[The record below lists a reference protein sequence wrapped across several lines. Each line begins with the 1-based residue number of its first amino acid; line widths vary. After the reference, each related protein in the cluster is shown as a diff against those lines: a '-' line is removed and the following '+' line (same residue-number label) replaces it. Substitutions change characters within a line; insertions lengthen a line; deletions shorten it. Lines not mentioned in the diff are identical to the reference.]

1 MPDPLELVFLDA
13 KSAPR
18 IRRRPAWHAL
28 VEEAAAAGWRASAEA
43 PALPGP
49 EIDEEDRAFVSL
61 ILARAAPTDAAGA
74 SSALAEAVRADGKR
88 AVPLVLLAGE
98 LTFSFDEMAE
108 LQATLTTA
116 LPFAGG
122 DEHMEAALGAARDF
136 LATPGLLAA
145 PAAFE
150 GFTARLREA
159 FRRTRRAVAPEYI
172 QIQSERALVEQRRY
186 QQRAFHGQP
195 HLRAHIVGADRQSIL
210 AYVPSVAASLLP
222 LSARL
227 HARVV
232 AELHPVADQLETQPL
247 VARVVA
253 LARVVRA

>member
-1 MPDPLELVFLDA
+1 MPEPLELVFLDA

-28 VEEAAAAGWRASAEA
+28 VEEAVAAGWRAAAEA

-49 EIDEEDRAFVSL
+49 EIEEEDRAVVAL
-61 ILARAAPTDAAGA
+61 ILARATPSDAAGA

-88 AVPLVLLAGE
+88 AVPLALLAGE
-98 LTFSFDEMAE
+98 LSFSFDEMAE

-122 DEHMEAALGAARDF
+122 DEHLEAALASAKDF

-150 GFTARLREA
+150 GFTARIREA
-159 FRRTRRAVAPEYI
+159 FRRTRRAVPPEYI
-172 QIQSERALVEQRRY
+172 QIQVERALVEQRRY
-186 QQRAFHGQP
+186 QQRTFHGQP
-195 HLRAHIVGADRQSIL
+195 HLRALLAGADRQSIL
-210 AYVPSVAASLLP
+210 AYVPAAAASLLP

-227 HARVV
+227 HARLV
-232 AELHPVADQLETQPL
+232 AELHPVADQLETQPF

-253 LARVVRA
+253 LARLLRA